1 MISASLDVASQ
12 PWRGA
17 RAAATMLAFLRRDLP
32 ADDVLAGV
40 ESVGTAPHGWWS
52 ILERVRHAGAVSLL
66 LPRPGDPRGLALPR
80 GVTAQAALGWPEGG
94 GTSWL
99 IPTGMDTW
107 SALDLPQHAMGLPDP
122 AACERR
128 VREEVV
134 RAAHA
139 VDAMDLDP
147 AGVAG
152 RGAREAIVDSW
163 LLGPPALPQHRRA
176 LAALSLRILLAL
188 DAVGSGA
195 PHARVLD
202 TASLES
208 AARAALEA
216 AYSTFA
222 SRD

>member
-1 MISASLDVASQ
+1 MISASLEVASQ

-17 RAAATMLAFLRRDLP
+17 RAAATLLAFLRRDLP
-32 ADDVLAGV
+32 ADDVLAGL
-40 ESVGTAPHGWWS
+40 EPLGPAPHGWWS

-80 GVTAQAALGWPEGG
+80 GMTAQAALGWPKDG

-99 IPTGMDTW
+99 IPTGIDTW
-107 SALDLPQHAMGLPDP
+107 TAVEVPKHAIALPDP
-122 AACERR
+122 AACDRR

-147 AGVAG
+147 GSVPG

-163 LLGPPALPQHRRA
+163 LLGPPALPQRRRS

-188 DAVGSGA
+188 DALGSGSA
-195 PHARVLD
+195 HARVVD

-216 AYSTFA
+216 AYSTLA
-222 SRD
+222 AQY